1 MKEWEKELIIY
12 RLTPAP
18 PKENDLQKYI
28 LNYFAQKED
37 KYISW
42 FLHYYERTLNEKAM
56 AIVQDYAMY
65 GHFLD
70 IKQAYV
76 IGMLKALQDYDIS
89 RGVPFVV
96 YKEYAAMREVHEYI
110 RSMRTGFTI
119 QSYNEYLRLRKA
131 MALFREYGSKSDNAT
146 MEKIA
151 EAIGTSKEDATEII
165 RCGIQNT
172 QFVDFYRQYAD
183 EDSEESREEV
193 AHDGS
198 SEPDKLFFKLEQA
211 EAVMTAFENLNYRER
226 AMISAHLGFC
236 MECYA
241 THFYDKDD
249 LDEDGRPIRKPIPE
263 EAFIDIAIDHG
274 LASPDTAD
282 KTYRKALGKIKKR
295 SSKRKIYYKTK
306 KGDNLNVTH
315 SGCRLLNNTYL

>member
-1 MKEWEKELIIY
+1 MKEWEKELHIY
-12 RLTPAP
+12 CLTPAP

-28 LNYFAQKED
+28 SNHLAQKD
-37 KYISW
+37 DRYISW

-89 RGVPFVV
+89 RGVPFIV

-110 RSMRTGFTI
+110 RTMRTGFTV
-119 QSYNEYLRLRKA
+119 QSYDEYLRLRKA
-131 MALFREYGSKSDNAT
+131 MALFREYGSKSDNTT

-151 EAIGTSKEDATEII
+151 EAIGTSKEDAAEII
-165 RCGIQNT
+165 RCGIQNM

-193 AHDGS
+193 AHDSS
-198 SEPDKLFFKLEQA
+198 SEPDKIFINLERT

-226 AMISAHLGFC
+226 AMVSAHLGFC

-263 EAFIDIAIDHG
+263 EAFIAIAIDHG
-274 LASPDTAD
+274 LASPNTAAKPYRRALD
-282 KTYRKALGKIKKR
+282 KMKAALKKQG
-295 SSKRKIYYKTK
+295 INKT
-306 KGDNLNVTH
+306 
-315 SGCRLLNNTYL
+315 

>member
-1 MKEWEKELIIY
+1 MKEWEKELVIY

-18 PKENDLQKYI
+18 LRENDLQKYI
-28 LNYFAQKED
+28 LNYLAQKED

-76 IGMLKALQDYDIS
+76 IGMLKALEDYDPE
-89 RGVPFVV
+89 RGVPFII

-119 QSYNEYLRLRKA
+119 QSYDEYLRLRKA
-131 MALFREYGSKSDNAT
+131 MRLYRELGNKCDDAT
-146 MEKIA
+146 LEKIA
-151 EAIGTSKEDATEII
+151 EAIGTSKEDAAEII
-165 RCGIQNT
+165 RCGIQNM
-172 QFVDFYRQYAD
+172 QFVEYYRQYAD

-193 AHDGS
+193 AHDSS
-198 SEPDKLFFKLEQA
+198 SEPDKIFFNLERT

-226 AMISAHLGFC
+226 AMVSAHLGFC

-241 THFYDKDD
+241 THYYDKDD
-249 LDEDGRPIRKPIPE
+249 LDEDGKPTRKPITE
-263 EAFIDIAIDHG
+263 EAFVDIAIDHG

-282 KTYRKALGKIKKR
+282 KTYRK
-295 SSKRKIYYKTK
+295 
-306 KGDNLNVTH
+306 H
-315 SGCRLLNNTYL
+315 SAK

>member
-1 MKEWEKELIIY
+1 MKEWEKELVIY

-42 FLHYYERTLNEKAM
+42 FLHYYERTLNEKSM

-76 IGMLKALQDYDIS
+76 IGLLKALQDYDPE
-89 RGVPFVV
+89 RGVPFIV

-110 RSMRTGFTI
+110 RTMRTGFTV
-119 QSYNEYLRLRKA
+119 QSYDEYLRLRKA
-131 MALFREYGSKSDNAT
+131 MALFREYGSKSDDTT

-165 RCGIQNT
+165 RCGMQNM

-193 AHDGS
+193 AHDSS
-198 SEPDKLFFKLEQA
+198 SEPDKIFFSLERT
-211 EAVMTAFENLNYRER
+211 EAVMTAFEKLNYRER

-249 LDEDGRPIRKPIPE
+249 LDEDGKATRKPIPE
-263 EAFIDIAIDHG
+263 EAFIDIAIDHS

-282 KTYRKALGKIKKR
+282 KTYRKALKKME
-295 SSKRKIYYKTK
+295 KEFDKLQTIINMK
-306 KGDNLNVTH
+306 KGKYTDI
-315 SGCRLLNNTYL
+315 

>member
-1 MKEWEKELIIY
+1 MKEWEKELYIY

-18 PKENDLQKYI
+18 PKEDDLQKYI
-28 LNYFAQKED
+28 SNYLARKDD

-76 IGMLKALQDYDIS
+76 IGLLKALQEYDQE
-89 RGVPFVV
+89 RGVPFIV

-110 RSMRTGFTI
+110 RTMRTGFTI
-119 QSYNEYLRLRKA
+119 QSNDEYLRLRKA
-131 MALFREYGSKSDNAT
+131 MRLYREFGNKSDDAT
-146 MEKIA
+146 IEKIA
-151 EAIGTSKEDATEII
+151 EAIGASKEDAAEII
-165 RCGIQNT
+165 RCGIQNM
-172 QFVDFYRQYAD
+172 QFVEYYRQYAD

-193 AHDGS
+193 AYDGY
-198 SEPDKLFFKLEQA
+198 SEPDKLFFKLEEA
-211 EAVMTAFENLNYRER
+211 EAIMIAFEKLNFRER
-226 AMISAHLGFC
+226 AMVSAHLGFC

-282 KTYRKALGKIKKR
+282 KTYRRALDKMKAALKKQGIN
-295 SSKRKIYYKTK
+295 KA
-306 KGDNLNVTH
+306 
-315 SGCRLLNNTYL
+315 

>member
-1 MKEWEKELIIY
+1 MKEWEKELVIY

-28 LNYFAQKED
+28 SNYLARKDD

-76 IGMLKALQDYDIS
+76 IGMLKALQDYDPE
-89 RGVPFVV
+89 RGVPFIV

-119 QSYNEYLRLRKA
+119 QSYDEYLRLRKA
-131 MALFREYGSKSDNAT
+131 MRLHREFGSKNDDAT
-146 MEKIA
+146 IEKIA
-151 EAIGTSKEDATEII
+151 EAIGTSKEDAAEII
-165 RCGIQNT
+165 RCGIQNM

-198 SEPDKLFFKLEQA
+198 SEPDKLFFKLEEA
-211 EAVMTAFENLNYRER
+211 EAIMAEFEKLNFRER
-226 AMISAHLGFC
+226 AMVSAHLGFC

-241 THFYDKDD
+241 THYYDKDN
-249 LDEDGRPIRKPIPE
+249 LDEDGKPIRKPLPKE
-263 EAFIDIAIDHG
+263 TFADIAIDHG

-282 KTYRKALGKIKKR
+282 KTYRKALDKMKRELGK
-295 SSKRKIYYKTK
+295 
-306 KGDNLNVTH
+306 DNI
-315 SGCRLLNNTYL
+315 

>member
-28 LNYFAQKED
+28 LNYLAEKND

-76 IGMLKALQDYDIS
+76 IGMLKALQDYDPE
-89 RGVPFVV
+89 RGVPFIV

-119 QSYNEYLRLRKA
+119 QSYDEYLRLRKA
-131 MALFREYGSKSDNAT
+131 MRLYREFGNKSDDAT

-151 EAIGTSKEDATEII
+151 EAIGTSKEDAAEII
-165 RCGIQNT
+165 RCGIQNM

-198 SEPDKLFFKLEQA
+198 SEPDKLFFKLEEA
-211 EAVMTAFENLNYRER
+211 EAIMAEFEKLNFRER
-226 AMISAHLGFC
+226 AMVSAHLGFC

-241 THFYDKDD
+241 THFYDEND
-249 LDEDGRPIRKPIPE
+249 LDEDGKPTRKPIPE
-263 EAFIDIAIDHG
+263 EAFIDIAIDTAWHHPILPIKHTAKR
-274 LASPDTAD
+274 LA
-282 KTYRKALGKIKKR
+282 K
-295 SSKRKIYYKTK
+295 
-306 KGDNLNVTH
+306 
-315 SGCRLLNNTYL
+315 

>member
-12 RLTPAP
+12 LLTPAP

-28 LNYFAQKED
+28 SNYLAQKED

-76 IGMLKALQDYDIS
+76 IGMLKALQDYDPERS
-89 RGVPFVV
+89 VPFIV

-119 QSYNEYLRLRKA
+119 QSYDEYLRLRKA
-131 MALFREYGSKSDNAT
+131 MRLYREFGNKSDDAT
-146 MEKIA
+146 MGKIA
-151 EAIGTSKEDATEII
+151 EAIGTSKEDAAEII
-165 RCGIQNT
+165 RSGIQNM

-193 AHDGS
+193 AHDSS
-198 SEPDKLFFKLEQA
+198 SEPDKIFINLERT
-211 EAVMTAFENLNYRER
+211 EAVMMAFENLNYRER
-226 AMISAHLGFC
+226 AMVSAHLGFC

-241 THFYDKDD
+241 THYYDKDD
-249 LDEDGRPIRKPIPE
+249 LDEDGKPTRKPIPE
-263 EAFIDIAIDHG
+263 DAFIDIAIDHG
-274 LASPDTAD
+274 LASPDTSD
-282 KTYRKALGKIKKR
+282 KTYRKALGKMKKEL
-295 SSKRKIYYKTK
+295 K
-306 KGDNLNVTH
+306 KKDI
-315 SGCRLLNNTYL
+315 S

>member
-1 MKEWEKELIIY
+1 MKEWEKELVIY
-12 RLTPAP
+12 RLIPAP

-28 LNYFAQKED
+28 LNYLAQKED

-42 FLHYYERTLNEKAM
+42 FLHYYERTLNEKSM

-76 IGMLKALQDYDIS
+76 IGLLKALQDYDPE
-89 RGVPFVV
+89 RGVPFIV

-110 RSMRTGFTI
+110 RTMRTGFTV
-119 QSYNEYLRLRKA
+119 QSNDEYLRLRKA
-131 MALFREYGSKSDNAT
+131 MRLFHEYGGKADDDTIKKVADN
-146 MEKIA
+146 
-151 EAIGTSKEDATEII
+151 IGTSKEDAAEII
-165 RCGIQNT
+165 RCGMQNM
-172 QFVDFYRQYAD
+172 QFVDYYRQCAD

-193 AHDGS
+193 AHDSS
-198 SEPDKLFFKLEQA
+198 SEPDKIFFNLERT
-211 EAVMTAFENLNYRER
+211 EAVMKAFENFNYRER

-241 THFYDKDD
+241 THYYDKDD
-249 LDEDGRPIRKPIPE
+249 LDEDGRPTLKPLPK
-263 EAFIDIAIDHG
+263 EAFVDIAIDHG

-282 KTYRKALGKIKKR
+282 KTYRKALGKMKKEL
-295 SSKRKIYYKTK
+295 KKIRIDKI
-306 KGDNLNVTH
+306 
-315 SGCRLLNNTYL
+315 

>member
-1 MKEWEKELIIY
+1 MKEWEKELVIY

-42 FLHYYERTLNEKAM
+42 FLHYYERTLNEKSM
-56 AIVQDYAMY
+56 SIVQDYAMY

-76 IGMLKALQDYDIS
+76 IGMLKALQDYDPE
-89 RGVPFVV
+89 RGVPFIV

-119 QSYNEYLRLRKA
+119 QSNDEYLRLRKA
-131 MALFREYGSKSDNAT
+131 MRLYREFGNKSDDAT

-151 EAIGTSKEDATEII
+151 EVIGSSKEDATEII
-165 RCGIQNT
+165 RCGMQNML
-172 QFVDFYRQYAD
+172 FVEYYRQYAD
-183 EDSEESREEV
+183 EDSKESREEV

-198 SEPDKLFFKLEQA
+198 SEPDKLFFRLEEA
-211 EAVMTAFENLNYRER
+211 EVVMMAFENLDYRER

-236 MECYA
+236 MERYA
-241 THFYDKDD
+241 THFYDEND
-249 LDEDGRPIRKPIPE
+249 LDEYGKPIRKPLPKE
-263 EAFIDIAIDHG
+263 VFIDIAIDHG

-282 KTYRKALGKIKKR
+282 KTYRKALGKMKKEL
-295 SSKRKIYYKTK
+295 K
-306 KGDNLNVTH
+306 KKDI
-315 SGCRLLNNTYL
+315 S

>member
-1 MKEWEKELIIY
+1 MVAVKEWEKELVIY

-28 LNYFAQKED
+28 SNYLAQNDD

-76 IGMLKALQDYDIS
+76 IGLLKALEDYNPE
-89 RGVPFVV
+89 RGVPFIV

-119 QSYNEYLRLRKA
+119 QSYNEHLRLRKA
-131 MALFREYGSKSDNAT
+131 MRIYREFGNKSDDAT
-146 MEKIA
+146 LEKIA
-151 EAIGTSKEDATEII
+151 EAIGTSKEDAAEII
-165 RCGIQNT
+165 RCGMQNM

-193 AHDGS
+193 AHDSS
-198 SEPDKLFFKLEQA
+198 SEPDKIFFNLERT

-226 AMISAHLGFC
+226 AMVSAHLGFC

-241 THFYDKDD
+241 TYYYDKDD
-249 LDEDGRPIRKPIPE
+249 LDEDGKPTRKPIPE
-263 EAFIDIAIDHG
+263 EAFVDIAIDHG

-282 KTYRKALGKIKKR
+282 KTYRKALGKMKKELIKKD
-295 SSKRKIYYKTK
+295 I
-306 KGDNLNVTH
+306 L
-315 SGCRLLNNTYL
+315 